1 MVDLSQSSPIIN
13 PLWVAGTS
21 KTTFY
26 NDQPHYNINKKY
38 NQEHLNNNQ
47 NLKHSEISEISVISE
62 KIQKVAKLSEYVKM
76 FDKSLKSTQLKQ
88 IK

>member
-62 KIQKVAKLSEYVKM
+62 KNSE
-76 FDKSLKSTQLKQ
+76 SSTQLKQ